1 MDESAITVRYA
12 KALFSLAKENQW
24 LSSLKEDA
32 ELISAICSRSEDFN
46 ILLNDPVILPSEK
59 IRMMGLIFEKKVH
72 KTTLD
77 FLTLVTR
84 NKRETYLPSISRY
97 IQTLIR
103 KEKNI
108 KTAVITTAQ
117 ELDENLLQK
126 TQKILEKELKAT
138 VELSQRVNPEIIG
151 GLILRIDDQQYDA
164 SVHTQ
169 LRKLKKSLLNH
180 S

>member
-24 LSSLKEDA
+24 LSSLKEDTA
-32 ELISAICSRSEDFN
+32 LISAVCSQSDDFN
-46 ILLNDPVILPSEK
+46 ILLKDPVIHPSEK
-59 IRMMGLIFEKKVH
+59 IRLIGLIFKKKVH

-84 NKRETYLPSISRY
+84 NKRETYIPSISRY

-108 KTAVITTAQ
+108 KTVVISTAQ

-126 TQKILEKELKAT
+126 IQKILEKELKAT
-138 VELSQRVNPEIIG
+138 VELSQKVNPEIIG
-151 GLILRIDDQQYDA
+151 GLILRIDNQQYDA
-164 SVHTQ
+164 SVSTQ
-169 LRKLKKSLLNH
+169 LEKLKKTLLNH
-180 S
+180 